1 MDPSRALSTPLQSRF
16 RRPVPAIRRETIV
29 KRIAIFLLIAGAGMG
44 IGFALAYGVIQL
56 WGAVQGPF
64 QPQWDDSWRERV
76 PVALAYL
83 LLGAGTLGGLAVA
96 WRVSRSVR

>member
-1 MDPSRALSTPLQSRF
+1 MS
-16 RRPVPAIRRETIV
+16 ETL
-29 KRIAIFLLIAGAGMG
+29 AAGGTG
-44 IGFALAYGVIQL
+44 DTRGTGGVIQL